1 MATRF
6 DLREFL
12 MARRASITPEQVGL
26 PAGGRRRVAGLRREE
41 VAIVAG
47 ISVEYYTQLE
57 RGNARGVSDDV
68 LEAIARVL
76 HLDDTERA
84 HLFDLV
90 RVANARPPRRR
101 PTPQRIRPGVQLV
114 LDTITGGAAFVRN
127 GRLDILA
134 ANRLA
139 RALYVDAFDS
149 AGDPNLARFVF
160 LDRRAADFY
169 ANWDRI
175 ADDAVGSL
183 RAEAARDPYDR
194 ALTELV
200 GELSMR
206 SEPFRIRW
214 AAHTVR
220 AYQTGTQPFRHPLVG
235 RLDLAYE
242 AFELPADTGQ
252 TLIVYAA
259 PPDSPAQEALNL
271 LASWA
276 ATPDGVPV
284 DEVPEQ
290 P

>member
-1 MATRF
+1 MS
-6 DLREFL
+6 
-12 MARRASITPEQVGL
+12 RRASVTPDQVGL
-26 PAGGRRRVAGLRREE
+26 PGGGRRRVAGLRREE
-41 VAIVAG
+41 VALLAG

-57 RGNARGVSDDV
+57 RGNARGASHDV

-76 HLDDTERA
+76 QLDDTERA

-90 RVANARPPRRR
+90 GAANARPSRRH
-101 PTPQRIRPGVQLV
+101 PTPQRVRPAVRRV
-114 LDTITGGAAFVRN
+114 LDTITEAAAFVRN
-127 GRLDILA
+127 GRLDVLA

-139 RALYVDAFDS
+139 RALYVDAFDTP
-149 AGDPNLARFVF
+149 GVPNLARFVF
-160 LDRRAADFY
+160 LDQRAADFY
-169 ANWDRI
+169 VKWERI

-183 RAEAARDPYDR
+183 RAEAGRDPYDP

-214 AAHTVR
+214 AAHGVR

-276 ATPDGVPV
+276 STPDGVPA
-284 DEVPEQ
+284 DEVPDQ